1 MRGTERLAGALE
13 AYLFIHGSP
22 VKRKELAAVMQE
34 DDRRV
39 QEALDVLAEKYGR
52 EDSGIQLHETGAG
65 IALATKK
72 EYDAWLSEAAG
83 EKFSVPSVCV
93 QPQTDV
99 CARVDACA
107 ENGNADA
114 GDSPIASVGADET
127 ARTENGDGSACGSKD
142 GKAKRGKDGC
152 GAVRRTSIGGQA
164 VLEGVMMK
172 SATTVATAVRTA
184 TGAITV
190 ESRRLKPLSEKSVFF
205 RLPFNW
211 LRELFSA

>member
-72 EYDAWLSEAAG
+72 NTMPG
-83 EKFSVPSVCV
+83 C
-93 QPQTDV
+93 
-99 CARVDACA
+99 R
-107 ENGNADA
+107 
-114 GDSPIASVGADET
+114 
-127 ARTENGDGSACGSKD
+127 
-142 GKAKRGKDGC
+142 KRRGRNRPC
-152 GAVRRTSIGGQA
+152 LPRPWRRWRS
-164 VLEGVMMK
+164 
-172 SATTVATAVRTA
+172 S
-184 TGAITV
+184 
-190 ESRRLKPLSEKSVFF
+190 
-205 RLPFNW
+205 
-211 LRELFSA
+211 

>member
-72 EYDAWLSEAAG
+72 ESEAWLSEAAG
-83 EKFSVPSVCV
+83 EK
-93 QPQTDV
+93 QTLSPAAMETLAV
-99 CARVDACA
+99 IVSREPVTRA
-107 ENGNADA
+107 E
-114 GDSPIASVGADET
+114 IE
-127 ARTENGDGSACGSKD
+127 RI
-142 GKAKRGKDGC
+142 RG
-152 GAVRRTSIGGQA
+152 
-164 VLEGVMMK
+164 
-172 SATTVATAVRTA
+172 
-184 TGAITV
+184 
-190 ESRRLKPLSEKSVFF
+190 
-205 RLPFNW
+205 
-211 LRELFSA
+211 